1 MESVPDFKVTISQ
14 HTQQHASS
22 RLKAFRS
29 ASSKVCWT
37 VWMVKSCQ
45 IDLTHQALLLATT
58 QQLHLRQLQ
67 LAWVRESSKS
77 HRLLKMPPEI
87 VPTCH
92 LCIFMPLLRFHSCK
106 NEGVTFGSSTRPA
119 GTVWAAA
126 PDTDLTSTGYQSYEA
141 LGKIVTEYHGSIW
154 LDKILSR
161 FLCLIMLPLA
171 HWRIQEPP
179 GQSSA
184 GQAPDSRSTPGRKH
198 STIFNSQ
205 NHTKIT
211 S

>member
-1 MESVPDFKVTISQ
+1 MSISSISIRYSKIFCWWNCLVHLSEPGTLVTARPKRAVPAWERRHFQFLKYRGVSWSLFPDFKVTISQ

-29 ASSKVCWT
+29 ASSKLCWT

-92 LCIFMPLLRFHSCK
+92 LCIYVCHFCAFIAAKMKESHLGLPLGLLGLCEPLLL
-106 NEGVTFGSSTRPA
+106 TQIWP
-119 GTVWAAA
+119 A
-126 PDTDLTSTGYQSYEA
+126 PDTKA
-141 LGKIVTEYHGSIW
+141 MKHWGK
-154 LDKILSR
+154 
-161 FLCLIMLPLA
+161 
-171 HWRIQEPP
+171 
-179 GQSSA
+179 
-184 GQAPDSRSTPGRKH
+184 
-198 STIFNSQ
+198 
-205 NHTKIT
+205 
-211 S
+211 

>member
-1 MESVPDFKVTISQ
+1 MSISSISIRHSKIFCWWNCLVHLSEPGTLVTARPKRAVPAWERRHWKFLKYRGVSWSLFLTSKLPSLN
-14 HTQQHASS
+14 TQQHASS

-37 VWMVKSCQ
+37 VWMLKSCQ

-126 PDTDLTSTGYQSYEA
+126 PDTDLTSTAYQSHEA
-141 LGKIVTEYHGSIW
+141 LGKKIVTEYHGS
-154 LDKILSR
+154 
-161 FLCLIMLPLA
+161 
-171 HWRIQEPP
+171 
-179 GQSSA
+179 
-184 GQAPDSRSTPGRKH
+184 
-198 STIFNSQ
+198 N
-205 NHTKIT
+205 
-211 S
+211 